1 MKEAQDTIRT
11 NEVRNAT
18 KSDIMNQL
26 HEKRE
31 NANAHNE
38 CQVNNANHKI
48 KIGNPTMK

>member
-26 HEKRE
+26 HEKRK
-31 NANAHNE
+31 NAHNE